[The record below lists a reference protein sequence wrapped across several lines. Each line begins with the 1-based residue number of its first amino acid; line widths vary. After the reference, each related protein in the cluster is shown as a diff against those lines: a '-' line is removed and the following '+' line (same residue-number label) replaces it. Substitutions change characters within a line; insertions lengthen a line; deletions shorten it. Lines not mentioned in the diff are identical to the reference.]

1 MQCNTFGAAAGTK
14 AAAAQNVTMGKL
26 LSHGTGGEKCVLY
39 IGWACA
45 ALTGLVLPMFIFF
58 IGPVFDA
65 FAPGEEAD
73 DSFDSVM
80 TFVGIMGGLACFV
93 FLTSYL
99 QHNFLTK
106 GSILIVRR
114 IKKAYLESI
123 LKQESSWFDLINHT
137 ELASRVSEECS
148 TIEKGIGQKYGQLLH
163 SYCMVF
169 AGLVLAFVKG
179 WSLALPMLLLC
190 PLLFFGISCLIKGAT
205 GKYVKSAA
213 AFAKCASFCD
223 EALSAIRIVVAF
235 GME

>member
-1 MQCNTFGAAAGTK
+1 MDTEKGENLTVQQPVVEPNGLNLEGLESSDEDNQAVQNSKVDVEVAPEERHEVLLRQVEMQCNTFGEAAGSK

-26 LSHGTGGEKCVLY
+26 LSLGTGGEKCVLY
-39 IGWACA
+39 IGWVCA

-65 FAPGEEAD
+65 FAPGEEAE
-73 DSFDSVM
+73 DSFKTVA
-80 TFVGIMGGLACFV
+80 TFVGIMGGLASFV

-137 ELASRVSEECS
+137 ELASRVS
-148 TIEKGIGQKYGQLLH
+148 
-163 SYCMVF
+163 
-169 AGLVLAFVKG
+169 
-179 WSLALPMLLLC
+179 
-190 PLLFFGISCLIKGAT
+190 
-205 GKYVKSAA
+205 
-213 AFAKCASFCD
+213 
-223 EALSAIRIVVAF
+223 
-235 GME
+235 